1 MHQSGIKR
9 WSRRFGTD
17 WNDQVVGLFDGEW
30 GVLVVLKTETS
41 SAESKL
47 FHTVLY
53 RFDAEGEKIWE
64 RSLQGLLPGPALA
77 VREIENGHLL
87 LAGYGSDTQKL
98 EEGSSSGAKDENAF
112 AARLDQDGDLVWLE
126 IFGGKGSERALAISE
141 TPAGTSMSQVTQRV
155 PLMDQSTR
163 AKKTCS
169 WCALILRENG
179 FEPDV
184 YNCLLYTSPSP
195 RDSRRSRMPSSA

>member
-1 MHQSGIKR
+1 MLFR
-9 WSRRFGTD
+9 SRRFGTD
-17 WNDQVVGLFDGEW
+17 RNDQVVGLFDGEL

-41 SAESKL
+41 SAESKS

-87 LAGYGSDTQKL
+87 LAGYGSDTKKL
-98 EEGSSSGAKDENAF
+98 EEGSSSGSKDENAF

-141 TPAGTSMSQVTQRV
+141 TPAGNVYVT
-155 PLMDQSTR
+155 
-163 AKKTCS
+163 
-169 WCALILRENG
+169 G
-179 FEPDV
+179 
-184 YNCLLYTSPSP
+184 YTTGSIDGSINEGKEDMFLV
-195 RDSRRSRMPSSA
+195 RINSEGKRF